1 MRKAIVFMILT
12 AVCAALYAGD
22 VANFVELGFS
32 PDGKTFAF
40 GQYGTDSKTLS
51 PYGDLFFVDVAK
63 NEFVPGANVSVSPAE
78 SGRQDPAALF
88 ESLKS
93 RASLSMKR
101 LSIGTGGT
109 DGAVNSGRAVYA
121 EEVSVPRSDGLSMH
135 FRDFETEWVKI
146 SGPATLVKL
155 KGLDTPEQVKAFSNW
170 EIWVDKRF
178 AAPLKDGNEFYC
190 ADLIGLKAVCG
201 GIERGVVSA
210 VCLDL
215 PDDTLEIT
223 VSESGKKILVPFRSL
238 FIDEVDTEKGT
249 VGISE
254 EWFFE

>member
-1 MRKAIVFMILT
+1 MRLPFSLSGNGPIFKTPKKGVDNMRKAIVFMILT

-135 FRDFETEWVKI
+135 FRDFETGNRYSISLHQLVRGKNADVSSSFYITAKI
-146 SGPATLVKL
+146 TDS
-155 KGLDTPEQVKAFSNW
+155 E
-170 EIWVDKRF
+170 
-178 AAPLKDGNEFYC
+178 GN
-190 ADLIGLKAVCG
+190 
-201 GIERGVVSA
+201 
-210 VCLDL
+210 
-215 PDDTLEIT
+215 T
-223 VSESGKKILVPFRSL
+223 VTK
-238 FIDEVDTEKGT
+238 T
-249 VGISE
+249 VGHPDFRRAGVLGYRISRILTDGTNRALVFVVE
-254 EWFFE
+254 KEMFNEDGSSVRYMVETLYL